1 MSYQVNINDIERA
14 VELLGGE
21 AKAKRIQD
29 YILKHHCDGRVPD
42 RYQHEKSF
50 RQTIQRKIEDY
61 CPEAE
66 GFEFKGNEARFHRV
80 GHGLYRIITENKRQ
94 LETIVSENAN
104 NSKHHTEGAKIEIIT
119 TAYERDAAAR
129 AVCIAHYGVT
139 CSVCRINFEKTYG
152 GLGKGFIHVH
162 HLRPLSTIREE
173 YKLDPLKDLRPVCPN
188 CHAMLHKTN
197 PPLTIQDLI
206 GRLQ

>member
-14 VELLGGE
+14 IEALGGE

-29 YILKHHCDGRVPD
+29 YILKHHCDGRVPG

-66 GFEFKGNEARFHRV
+66 GFDFKGNKAKFHRI
-80 GHGLYRIITENKRQ
+80 GHGIYRIITENKS
-94 LETIVSENAN
+94 LKASVVSENTID
-104 NSKHHTEGAKIEIIT
+104 SRYYTEGAKIEITT

-129 AVCIAHYGVT
+129 AACIAHYGVT
-139 CSVCRINFEKTYG
+139 CSVCCINFEKAYG
-152 GLGKGFIHVH
+152 ELGKRFIHVH

-173 YKLDPLKDLRPVCPN
+173 YKLDPVQDLRPVCPN

-197 PPLTIQDLI
+197 PPLIIKDLI
-206 GRLQ
+206 ERM